1 MFLCLVLAHLVVDF
15 VLQTNK
21 MCVDCRLCWEKIV
34 RLLGENP
41 YMTTASLS
49 EALGISTTAV
59 ERHISRLKADG
70 IISRIGPDK
79 GGHWNVNHYDA
90 LVKAL

>member
-1 MFLCLVLAHLVVDF
+1 
-15 VLQTNK
+15 
-21 MCVDCRLCWEKIV
+21 
-34 RLLGENP
+34 
-41 YMTTASLS
+41 MTTASLS

-70 IISRIGPDK
+70 IIYRIGPDK